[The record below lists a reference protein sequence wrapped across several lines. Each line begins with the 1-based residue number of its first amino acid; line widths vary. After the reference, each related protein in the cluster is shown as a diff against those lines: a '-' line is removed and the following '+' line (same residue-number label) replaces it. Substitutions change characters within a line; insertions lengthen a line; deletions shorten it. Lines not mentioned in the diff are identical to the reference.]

1 MNYFNG
7 FGKSDDKK
15 NRNSVIDDKI
25 NILRLF
31 WWAYMVG
38 KIAVYYKAKPL
49 RKYVLTIH
57 YYIVWKLTF
66 LHWK

>member
-15 NRNSVIDDKI
+15 KI
-25 NILRLF
+25 GILWLTIRFTWLF

-57 YYIVWKLTF
+57 YDIVWKLTF